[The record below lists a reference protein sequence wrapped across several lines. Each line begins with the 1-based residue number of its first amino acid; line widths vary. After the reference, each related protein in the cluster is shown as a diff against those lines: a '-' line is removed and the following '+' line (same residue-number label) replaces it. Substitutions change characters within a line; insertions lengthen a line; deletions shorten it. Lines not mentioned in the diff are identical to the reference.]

1 MTLTRREQQLQNLAR
16 ARSIR
21 QANLRSKQR
30 VSPPPRQ
37 RVSPQK
43 RIQKRIFVPRG
54 RYALNPQ
61 MINPD
66 LDVSKVDLMINEE
79 IMASGER
86 LFQSIEDVVPRA
98 ILRRG
103 K

>member
-43 RIQKRIFVPRG
+43 RIFVPKG
-54 RYALNPQ
+54 HSLNLKI
-61 MINPD
+61 MVNPD
-66 LDVSKVDLMINEE
+66 LDVTQTDLMINEE
-79 IMASGER
+79 IMASNER